1 MHVGRGVKQAGT
13 WVCRQTNVE
22 HSTLDRTVPPRH
34 CITGDGNEFI
44 SARGGNATMSY
55 QPIENYGI
63 IGNMRTVAL
72 VGMNGSIDWYCCPH
86 FDSPSVFGALLDEK
100 KGGHFQ
106 ISADADGVRHKQ
118 FYWPSTNVLV
128 TRFLLTDGIAEL
140 EDFMPVG
147 LPSDS
152 PEYRHVYR
160 RIRCVRGSVR
170 ISVTCRPAFD
180 YGRQTHD
187 TLIEANGAT
196 FKSRGL
202 TLALS
207 AAVPLRNDGHG
218 GVSAEFMLSEGKSQV
233 FILRDDCGEDG
244 VPCPPSEEEAEELL
258 RGTVKFWQNWLSACT
273 YHGRW
278 RDQVH
283 RSALALKLLT
293 FEPTGAIIAAPTTSL
308 PEVIGGAR
316 NWDYRYTW
324 MRDAAFTVYAFLR
337 IGFKNEAA
345 AFLGWIEDYASK
357 HASRNAPSPV
367 MFTIEGNT
375 QIPEQ
380 TLDHWEGYRGSRPVR
395 IGNAA
400 VSQFQGD
407 IYGELMDAMYLSNKY
422 VSPTPYD
429 IWVKIRNRL
438 EWICENWQLP
448 DAGIWE
454 MRNRQEHFVYS
465 KVMNWVALDRGIRLA
480 DKRALPAD
488 RAKWIRERDRIC
500 EEVMSQG
507 WNEKRKSFTQFYGS
521 EDLDASLLIMPL
533 VFFMAPT
540 DPRMLKTLDAILE
553 NPRQG
558 GLVSDSLVYRYPP
571 QPRIDG
577 LPGEEGTFNMCSFWL
592 VEALTRA
599 GQRIPEKLDQARLLL
614 ERMLGYAN
622 HLGLYAE
629 QTGPQG
635 EALGNFPQ
643 AFTHLALI
651 SAAFNLDRTLGA
663 QN

>member
-1 MHVGRGVKQAGT
+1 MA
-13 WVCRQTNVE
+13 
-22 HSTLDRTVPPRH
+22 
-34 CITGDGNEFI
+34 
-44 SARGGNATMSY
+44 Y

-72 VGMNGSIDWYCCPH
+72 VGMNGSIDWYCYPR
-86 FDSPSVFGALLDEK
+86 FDSPSIFGAILDDK
-100 KGGHFQ
+100 KGGRFQ
-106 ISADADGVRHKQ
+106 ISAGADGVRHKQ

-128 TRFLLTDGIAEL
+128 TRFLLGDGIAEL

-152 PEYRHVYR
+152 PRYHHLYR
-160 RIRCVRGSVR
+160 RIRCVRGAVR
-170 ISVTCRPAFD
+170 ISVSCRPAFD
-180 YGRQTHD
+180 YGRQIHD
-187 TLIEANGAT
+187 TQIAANGAI
-196 FKSRGL
+196 FKSGSL
-202 TLALS
+202 TLMFS
-207 AAVPLRNDGHG
+207 TNVPLSNDGQG
-218 GVSAEFMLSEGKSQV
+218 GVSAEFVLAEGKSQV
-233 FILRDDCGEDG
+233 FILSDDCADG
-244 VPCPPSEEEAEELL
+244 VPCPPSEEGVEELL
-258 RGTVKFWQNWLSACT
+258 RGTVKFWHDWLSACT

-278 RDQVH
+278 RDQVQ

-337 IGFKNEAA
+337 IGFRDEAA
-345 AFLGWIEDYASK
+345 AFMGWIENYASK
-357 HASRNAPSPV
+357 HVRPNAPGAV
-367 MFTIEGNT
+367 VFTIEGDNHL
-375 QIPEQ
+375 PEQ
-380 TLDHWEGYRGSRPVR
+380 TLEHWEGYRASGPVR

-407 IYGELMDAMYLSNKY
+407 IYGELMDAFYLSNKY
-422 VSPTPYD
+422 VSPTSYD
-429 IWVKIRNRL
+429 VWVKIRNRL
-438 EWICENWQLP
+438 DWICENWHLP
-448 DAGIWE
+448 DDGIWE

-465 KVMNWVALDRGIRLA
+465 KVMNWVALDRGLRLA

-488 RAKWIRERDRIC
+488 RTKWMRERDCIY
-500 EEVMSQG
+500 EEVMTQG
-507 WNEKRKSFTQFYGS
+507 WNGKRKAFTQYYGS

-540 DPRMLKTLDAILE
+540 DPRMVSTINAILE
-553 NPRQG
+553 SPRHG
-558 GLVSDSLVYRYPP
+558 GLVSDSLVHRYPP

-599 GQRIPEKLDQARLLL
+599 GLADAEKLDHARLLF
-614 ERMLGYAN
+614 ERVLGYAN
-622 HLGLYAE
+622 HLGLYSE
-629 QTGPQG
+629 QIGPQG

-651 SAAFNLDRTLGA
+651 SAAFNLDRMLGS
-663 QN
+663 QV

>member
-1 MHVGRGVKQAGT
+1 MA
-13 WVCRQTNVE
+13 
-22 HSTLDRTVPPRH
+22 
-34 CITGDGNEFI
+34 
-44 SARGGNATMSY
+44 Y
-55 QPIENYGI
+55 QPIENYGM

-72 VGMNGSIDWYCCPH
+72 VSINGSIDWYCYPH
-86 FDSPSVFGALLDEK
+86 FDSPSIFGRILDDK
-100 KGGHFQ
+100 KGGCFQ
-106 ISADADGVRHKQ
+106 ISAGADGVRHKQ

-128 TRFLLTDGIAEL
+128 TRFLLADGIAEL

-152 PEYRHVYR
+152 PEYRHIYR

-170 ISVTCRPAFD
+170 ISVVCRPAFN
-180 YGRQTHD
+180 YGRRPHD
-187 TLIEANGAT
+187 TLVEANGAT
-196 FKSRGL
+196 FKTGSL
-202 TLALS
+202 TLTLS
-207 AAVPLRNDGHG
+207 TAAPLKNDERG
-218 GVSAEFMLSEGKSQV
+218 GVSAEFTLSEGKSQV
-233 FILRDDCGEDG
+233 FILRDDCDEGG
-244 VPCPPSEEEAEELL
+244 VPCPPSEEEAERLL

-337 IGFKNEAA
+337 IGFRGEAA
-345 AFLGWIEDYASK
+345 AFMGWIEGYASK
-357 HASRNAPSPV
+357 HARPRESGGV
-367 MFTIEGNT
+367 VFTIDGDN
-375 QIPEQ
+375 QLPEQ
-380 TLDHWEGYRGSRPVR
+380 MLDHWEGYRGSSPVR

-407 IYGELMDAMYLSNKY
+407 IYGELMDAFYLSNKY
-422 VSPTPYD
+422 VSPTAYD
-429 IWVKIRNRL
+429 AWVKIRERL
-438 EWICENWQLP
+438 EWICENWRLP

-465 KVMNWVALDRGIRLA
+465 KVMNWVALDRGLRLA

-488 RAKWIRERDRIC
+488 RAKWTRERDKIY
-500 EEVMSQG
+500 EEVMTKG
-507 WNEKRKSFTQFYGS
+507 WNEKRHAFTQFYGS

-533 VFFMAPT
+533 VFFMAPN
-540 DPRMLKTLDAILE
+540 DPRMIGTIDAILK
-553 NPRQG
+553 NPRDG
-558 GLVSDSLVYRYPP
+558 GLLSDSLVYRYPP

-599 GQRIPEKLDQARLLL
+599 GPAFPEKLDQARLLF
-614 ERMLGYAN
+614 ERVLGYAN

-651 SAAFNLDRTLGA
+651 SAAFNLDRTLGSEV
-663 QN
+663 

>member
-1 MHVGRGVKQAGT
+1 MTKREAG
-13 WVCRQTNVE
+13 
-22 HSTLDRTVPPRH
+22 
-34 CITGDGNEFI
+34 
-44 SARGGNATMSY
+44 
-55 QPIENYGI
+55 
-63 IGNMRTVAL
+63 
-72 VGMNGSIDWYCCPH
+72 
-86 FDSPSVFGALLDEK
+86 
-100 KGGHFQ
+100 
-106 ISADADGVRHKQ
+106 
-118 FYWPSTNVLV
+118 WPSTNVLV
-128 TRFLLTDGIAEL
+128 TRFLLKDGSVEL
-140 EDFMPVG
+140 EDFMPAG

-152 PEYRHVYR
+152 PEYHNIYR
-160 RIRCVRGSVR
+160 RVRCIRGAGRVSVE
-170 ISVTCRPAFD
+170 CRPAFD
-180 YGRQTHD
+180 YGRQNHE
-187 TLIEANGAT
+187 TLIEAKGAR
-196 FKSRGL
+196 FKSADL
-202 TLALS
+202 TLELWTT
-207 AAVPLRNDGHG
+207 VPLSDDGHG
-218 GVSAEFMLSEGKSQV
+218 GVSAEFVLTEGQSQT
-233 FILRDDCGEDG
+233 FILGKNSVRRGALT
-244 VPCPPSEEEAEELL
+244 PPSEGEAEELL
-258 RGTVKFWQNWLSACT
+258 RDTVKFWHDWLSACT

-293 FEPTGAIIAAPTTSL
+293 FEPTGAILAVPTTSL
-308 PEVIGGAR
+308 PEVIGGVR

-324 MRDAAFTVYAFLR
+324 MRDAAFMVYAFLR
-337 IGFKNEAA
+337 IGFKKEAA

-367 MFTIEGNT
+367 MFTIEGDT
-375 QIPEQ
+375 QISEQ
-380 TLDHWEGYRGSRPVR
+380 TLDHWEGYQGSRPVR

-400 VSQFQGD
+400 ASQFQGD
-407 IYGELMDAMYLSNKY
+407 IYGELMDALYLSNKY

-429 IWVKIRNRL
+429 NWVKIRNRL
-438 EWICENWQLP
+438 EWICENWRLP

-488 RAKWIRERDRIC
+488 RAKWIRERDRIY

-540 DPRMLKTLDAILE
+540 DPRMLSTIDAILKGPG
-553 NPRQG
+553 NG
-558 GLVSDSLVYRYPP
+558 GLLSDSLVYRYPP

-599 GQRIPEKLDQARLLL
+599 GLAYPEKLDQARLLF
-614 ERMLGYAN
+614 ERVLGYAN

-651 SAAFNLDRTLGA
+651 SAAFNLDRMLGS
-663 QN
+663 QI